1 MAKGKKKKPESIA
14 EQEPEAESEE
24 VPDNLNNPNI
34 EEYMPKPQT
43 EWFHMVIKAQVKK
56 VIEESM
62 NEQQREFTE
71 QLDNFKK
78 SIMKE
83 IQDLKEISIKNLEKA
98 CKNKTEELTSEVIK
112 IKEMEKRERF
122 KLEAAFHEKQ
132 QKVRELK
139 LKMDSFEQ
147 DQHKASVQIVGMPE
161 NEDDV
166 KTFMKLSKEKLGV
179 KLKSGDIGNVTRL
192 GKIQK
197 TGKPR
202 SVVIKFRNESTRNL
216 VYEQRKKLITNKDPN
231 RNIYINDKLTEHRQN
246 VLYASRKL
254 VKAHKI
260 FAAWSQAGNVLIRK
274 TEGSKII
281 QVDDHENLRNV
292 VEDQARQSVSE
303 EDNSETLTHLSDYS
317 FEYDSDM

>member
-1 MAKGKKKKPESIA
+1 M
-14 EQEPEAESEE
+14 
-24 VPDNLNNPNI
+24 L
-34 EEYMPKPQT
+34 
-43 EWFHMVIKAQVKK
+43 
-56 VIEESM
+56 
-62 NEQQREFTE
+62 
-71 QLDNFKK
+71 
-78 SIMKE
+78 
-83 IQDLKEISIKNLEKA
+83 
-98 CKNKTEELTSEVIK
+98 
-112 IKEMEKRERF
+112 
-122 KLEAAFHEKQ
+122 
-132 QKVRELK
+132 RELK
-139 LKMDSFEQ
+139 VKMDSFEQ
-147 DQHKASVQIVGMPE
+147 DQNKASIQIVGLPE

-179 KLKSGDIGNVTRL
+179 KLKSGDITNMNRL

-197 TGKPR
+197 TGKSR
-202 SVVIKFRNESTRNL
+202 SVVVKFKSESTRKL
-216 VYEQRKKLITNKDPN
+216 VYEQRKKLITSKDPN

-292 VEDQARQSVSE
+292 VEDQSLQSVTE
-303 EDNSETLTHLSDYS
+303 EDNSETITHLSDYS